1 MKFEF
6 HKISKKINFEF
17 MRVEQYLQELL
28 YRYECVVMPGFG
40 AFLAQRKSAEIHE
53 TTHAFYP
60 PKKVISFNKQLSQND
75 GVLTNYIAKAEG
87 ISYSEAS
94 EKVVLFVQE
103 LLTTLHTYHEIVLK
117 EIGTFTLEEEK
128 VLFQPFYHNNYL
140 ADSFGLSTFTS
151 STIEREE
158 EVTQE
163 EIPTILSKVEDE
175 SIEEESN
182 TSTISEEISAVEE
195 EKEQKKTPIWRYAA
209 VGVIALGIAGLL
221 GSNYYVNTIEEHNIA
236 EQQKAE
242 QEIESQIQEATF
254 MISNPL
260 PEVTFKVARENGNY
274 HIVAGAFRE
283 KENATKKVEQLIQ
296 KGFNAREIGTNKYGL
311 HQVIYSS
318 HEDRLEA
325 LKTLK
330 TIKSTENQ
338 EAWLLVQEL

>member
-1 MKFEF
+1 
-6 HKISKKINFEF
+6 

-60 PKKVISFNKQLSQND
+60 PKKVISFNKQLSEND
-75 GVLTNYIAKAEG
+75 GVLTNYIAKAEN

-103 LLTTLHTYHEIVLK
+103 LQSTLNAYQEIVLK
-117 EIGTFTLEEEK
+117 EIGTFSLEEGK

-140 ADSFGLSTFTS
+140 AESFGLSTFTS
-151 STIEREE
+151 PVIEREE
-158 EVTQE
+158 EIVE
-163 EIPTILSKVEDE
+163 EVAHVLAKVEETIASEKEND
-175 SIEEESN
+175 

-195 EKEQKKTPIWRYAA
+195 EKEQNKTPIWRYAA

-242 QEIESQIQEATF
+242 QQIESQIQEATF

-283 KENATKKVEQLIQ
+283 KENAAKKVEQLIQ

-318 HEDRLEA
+318 HEDRLQA
-325 LKTLK
+325 LETLR